1 MLKMT
6 YNIIKVMCKGGFS
19 MPNTIITIA
28 RSYGSGGRTIGKM
41 VAEKL
46 GYAYYDRN
54 LIYLASDK
62 SGIDIRLLFEHDE
75 NVKKGIID
83 KISEIGVK
91 SIPPESR
98 NFSSSEEIFNTQ
110 ARVIKD
116 LADLGDAVM
125 IGRCAG
131 HILKGSGHKLV
142 RVFIW
147 ASPEK
152 CLETVMNK
160 FSISAAEAKR
170 TINDIDRHRREYFKY
185 YTGNDWDSAK
195 NYDLSICIDDL
206 PPEEAV
212 DRIIDFSRIIR

>member
-1 MLKMT
+1 
-6 YNIIKVMCKGGFS
+6 

-28 RSYGSGGRTIGKM
+28 RSYGSGGRLIGKQ

-83 KISEIGVK
+83 ALGDFSAKN
-91 SIPPESR
+91 IPPESR
-98 NFSSSEEIFNTQ
+98 SFS
-110 ARVIKD
+110 
-116 LADLGDAVM
+116 L

-131 HILKGSGHKLV
+131 HILKDSGHRIV

-152 CLETVMNK
+152 CLETVMKK
-160 FSISAAEAKR
+160 FSISAAEARR

-185 YTGNDWDSAK
+185 YTGNDWESAK
-195 NYDLSICIDDL
+195 NYDLCIDSS
-206 PPEEAV
+206 EYTMEQA
-212 DRIIDFSRIIR
+212 IEIIRKSSKIMCEL

>member
-1 MLKMT
+1 
-6 YNIIKVMCKGGFS
+6 

-28 RSYGSGGRTIGKM
+28 RSYGSGGRTIGKK

-83 KISEIGVK
+83 ALSDFGAK

-98 NFSSSEEIFNTQ
+98 NFSSREEIFNTQ
-110 ARVIKD
+110 ARVIKE
-116 LADLGDAVM
+116 LADLGNAVM

-131 HILKGSGHKLV
+131 HILKDSGHKVV

-152 CLETVMNK
+152 CLETVMKK
-160 FSISAAEAKR
+160 FSISAAEAKK
-170 TINDIDRHRREYFKY
+170 TINDIDRHRREYFRY
-185 YTGNDWDSAK
+185 YTGNEWDSAK

-206 PPEEAV
+206 EPEMAV
-212 DRIIDFSRIIR
+212 DRIIKFADIV

>member
-1 MLKMT
+1 
-6 YNIIKVMCKGGFS
+6 

-28 RSYGSGGRTIGKM
+28 RSYGSGGRLIGKQ

-83 KISEIGVK
+83 ALGDFSAKN
-91 SIPPESR
+91 IPPESR
-98 NFSSSEEIFNTQ
+98 SFSSREEIFNTQ

-116 LADLGDAVM
+116 LADLSNAVM

-131 HILKGSGHKLV
+131 HILKDSGHRIV

-152 CLETVMNK
+152 CLETVMKK
-160 FSISAAEAKR
+160 FSISAAEARR

-185 YTGNDWDSAK
+185 YTGNEWDSAK
-195 NYDLSICIDDL
+195 NYDLSIGVDDMT
-206 PPEEAV
+206 PEEAV
-212 DRIIDFSRIIR
+212 DRIIRVAEVL